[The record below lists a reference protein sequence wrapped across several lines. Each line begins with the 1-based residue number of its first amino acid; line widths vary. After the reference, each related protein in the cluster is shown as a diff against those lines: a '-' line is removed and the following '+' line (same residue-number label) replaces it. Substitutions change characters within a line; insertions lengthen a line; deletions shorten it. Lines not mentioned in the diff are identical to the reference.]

1 MIRIEKKVKAGAVIA
16 LLFFMATFA
25 SAAWEKHYE
34 HSFEQDMAGS
44 GYAMVRQNVNTGNL
58 ELLNYMHGSGT
69 IDGAT
74 LISSNLSRNKYFYQD
89 VNTHAY
95 SGSDYAYAQN
105 ISFLEQNE
113 MVYSPV
119 AFAYGTG
126 WYEKNPIVYNSKLK
140 EKTWGKNYQP
150 EMGVSMHHQIEYASA
165 FVKDISVDLQCKEEV
180 PYYYE
185 FGDKKLNRFSSTP
198 EDGIGLAR
206 MKIEEEVTEGVVHI
220 GELVAGDGDHGW
232 KNPIVEIDENYVG
245 TFKIQKNMEFTACKV
260 AKKPRPDWLSCC
272 IGGYAG
278 MAEDDRMWGEKEIFD
293 CTCRDVAW
301 GKAWEDKSR
310 AQPL

>member
-1 MIRIEKKVKAGAVIA
+1 MIRIGKNVKAVAALA
-16 LLFFMATFA
+16 LLLFMVASA
-25 SAAWEKHYE
+25 SAAWEKQYE
-34 HSFEQDMAGS
+34 HSIEQDVAGS
-44 GYAMVRQNVNTGNL
+44 GFSMVRQNVNTGNL

-69 IDGAT
+69 MDAAM
-74 LISSNLSRNKYFYQD
+74 LISSNLSRNKHYPQD
-89 VNTHAY
+89 ANTHVYRYDAE
-95 SGSDYAYAQN
+95 YALAQN

-113 MVYSPV
+113 MVYSPM

-165 FVKDISVDLQCKEEV
+165 FVKDIGVDLQCKEEV
-180 PYYYE
+180 PYYDE
-185 FGDKKLNRFSSTP
+185 FGTRRYSTTP

-272 IGGYAG
+272 IGGYSA